1 MDVKFER
8 VNFGNPQPIRSEDGS
23 DDDLIISSD
32 TLSIQGKVA

>member
-8 VNFGNPQPIRSEDGS
+8 VNFGNPQPIRNENAS
-23 DDDLIISSD
+23 DDDVIVSSD